1 MEGIG
6 AITRAEGKKAT
17 ARSGNYQDNV
27 TRPLSRDHDNNITAD
42 IDPDVIDGDLDPDAD
57 DPAACVLPAVERVS
71 IAVLCIH
78 SQAKHVY

>member
-27 TRPLSRDHDNNITAD
+27 TRPLSCDHDDNITAD
-42 IDPDVIDGDLDPDAD
+42 IDPDVIDGDLDRVVATTLITIAGQLPYRR
-57 DPAACVLPAVERVS
+57 CV
-71 IAVLCIH
+71 
-78 SQAKHVY
+78 